1 MRFERDAGD
10 TSALL
15 IIPAG
20 SLVQSTTGTRYR
32 TTVDVVMPIGD
43 ADVDN
48 VHIIAESTGEGG
60 NTAIG
65 TILRMVTAPTQ
76 LTACR
81 NTQPLTNGLARENDT
96 ALKLRAMDYLKSL
109 SRCQKASIEFM
120 ARSFVSS
127 EGERFPYAKVYEDPE
142 QLGFCELVID
152 DGSGISKEALSRA
165 GQTAMTNIATGGSR
179 VAYHEAPATGPI
191 TPDMI
196 RIHVGGNSANQIA
209 PQEDNYT
216 SLWERGVVYLKEGVA
231 NPDDVVV
238 IADYRVYRGYMA
250 ELQQEIEGDP
260 NNFDRMTGFRSAGT
274 RVVVNTVTP
283 QYINLD
289 ITLIVEPTSDYNTVE
304 VSVQRAIEI
313 YVNKLAPSES
323 LFISKLIDVAVGVA
337 GTKDIVF
344 YERNSTTRAN
354 NIDTSTALHALRVK
368 EGSILITTSTT

>member
-1 MRFERDAGD
+1 
-10 TSALL
+10 
-15 IIPAG
+15 
-20 SLVQSTTGTRYR
+20 
-32 TTVDVVMPIGD
+32 
-43 ADVDN
+43 
-48 VHIIAESTGEGG
+48 
-60 NTAIG
+60 
-65 TILRMVTAPTQ
+65 
-76 LTACR
+76 
-81 NTQPLTNGLARENDT
+81 
-96 ALKLRAMDYLKSL
+96 
-109 SRCQKASIEFM
+109 
-120 ARSFVSS
+120 
-127 EGERFPYAKVYEDPE
+127 
-142 QLGFCELVID
+142 
-152 DGSGISKEALSRA
+152 
-165 GQTAMTNIATGGSR
+165 MTNIATGGSR